1 MNPSDNNLNTKEKK
15 AYELALLLKTEED
28 VAKAMTLLK
37 QHNGEL
43 VSEPRAKKLALAY
56 EIKKQNEAIFAYV
69 TFHALPSDAKE
80 LERDLLNRPEIL
92 RSMIVVAEAQSDRP
106 ADMSAFPAMHRGR
119 PSSVAPRSAP
129 TGSEARPSTPRG
141 PLSNEAL
148 EKKIEEILQ

>member
-1 MNPSDNNLNTKEKK
+1 MNNADSNENIKDKK
-15 AYELALLLKTEED
+15 TYELALLLKSEED
-28 VAKAMTLLK
+28 VLKATAILK
-37 QHNGEL
+37 QHGGEL

-56 EIKKQNEAIFAYV
+56 EIKGQSEAIFAYA

-92 RSMIVVAEAQSDRP
+92 RSMIVIAEAQSDRP
-106 ADMSAFPAMHRGR
+106 ADMSALPPMHRSR
-119 PSSVAPRSAP
+119 TPVNRSASTAAP
-129 TGSEARPSTPRG
+129 EARPSAPRG